1 MINFDNAATTFPK
14 PRSVRQAME
23 MAMLKYGGNAGRG
36 GHQLTERTSE
46 QVFAAREEAAAFFG
60 GKPENTIFCLNCT
73 HALNLAIQGIVQPND
88 HVIIS
93 NLEQLYWYDGVSYV
107 AYYPYRRNITIDVS
121 KGMDGAIASLTGN
134 EKLQPSKDQSTTEK
148 HIVSDLLIATGV
160 PAIDNSS
167 GIILSLQFQHQFA
180 LLVLQPQVYV
190 GCFAPEKAG
199 FVYHMESRVLGTD
212 SVAINVSLNGITPY
226 QIDSLK
232 YCAIVP
238 PQANARVT
246 GNYTTTNGR
255 DDTNIKINYSGS
267 SITLV
272 SGKCYT
278 LKVISPV
285 PGKGSIERKLYPG
298 DFIFQN
304 EIDRRIEVHPGNG
317 MLEEDGKIYDYK
329 NAIGMVITCDPKR
342 MTDKK
347 CNEKGWN
354 HAYVMMLDSLK
365 EGNWGP
371 VDLIEVG
378 IDTISIADVKS
389 KHDFSRIKNNMNGY
403 SETLQMLANHE
414 GEVGDWIVA
423 CDGNGTD
430 YVSRIQSICSDEVVA
445 SIEKVQPTGTELPV
459 RITLFQGMPK
469 KDKLELIIQ
478 KAVEL
483 GACEIVPVMTKRTVV
498 KLSEEKKINKR
509 LERWQSIAYAA
520 AKQCDRGIIPTVHK
534 PVSYEEALA
543 MADQLDYNV
552 IPYELQTGMEEAR
565 KIVDQ
570 ACKQRSLG
578 IFIGPEGGFEPEEV
592 ERAMTRNIHPMTLG
606 KRILR
611 TETAG
616 MALLSILMFQ
626 MQGE

>member
-1 MINFDNAATTFPK
+1 MYRFYVSADQLAEKEVFI
-14 PRSVRQAME
+14 S
-23 MAMLKYGGNAGRG
+23 GG
-36 GHQLTERTSE
+36 
-46 QVFAAREEAAAFFG
+46 
-60 GKPENTIFCLNCT
+60 
-73 HALNLAIQGIVQPND
+73 
-88 HVIIS
+88 
-93 NLEQLYWYDGVSYV
+93 
-107 AYYPYRRNITIDVS
+107 DV
-121 KGMDGAIASLTGN
+121 
-134 EKLQPSKDQSTTEK
+134 
-148 HIVSDLLIATGV
+148 
-160 PAIDNSS
+160 
-167 GIILSLQFQHQFA
+167 
-180 LLVLQPQVYV
+180 
-190 GCFAPEKAG
+190 
-199 FVYHMESRVLGTD
+199 
-212 SVAINVSLNGITPY
+212 
-226 QIDSLK
+226 
-232 YCAIVP
+232 
-238 PQANARVT
+238 
-246 GNYTTTNGR
+246 
-255 DDTNIKINYSGS
+255 
-267 SITLV
+267 
-272 SGKCYT
+272 
-278 LKVISPV
+278 
-285 PGKGSIERKLYPG
+285 
-298 DFIFQN
+298 
-304 EIDRRIEVHPGNG
+304 
-317 MLEEDGKIYDYK
+317 
-329 NAIGMVITCDPKR
+329 
-342 MTDKK
+342 
-347 CNEKGWN
+347 N
-354 HAYVMMLDSLK
+354 H
-365 EGNWGP
+365 
-371 VDLIEVG
+371 
-378 IDTISIADVKS
+378 
-389 KHDFSRIKNNMNGY
+389 IKNV
-403 SETLQMLANHE
+403 LRL
-414 GEVGDWIVA
+414 EVGDWIVA

-578 IFIGPEGGFEPEEV
+578 IFIGSEGGFEPEEV

>member
-1 MINFDNAATTFPK
+1 MYRFYVSADQLAEKEVFI
-14 PRSVRQAME
+14 S
-23 MAMLKYGGNAGRG
+23 GG
-36 GHQLTERTSE
+36 
-46 QVFAAREEAAAFFG
+46 
-60 GKPENTIFCLNCT
+60 
-73 HALNLAIQGIVQPND
+73 
-88 HVIIS
+88 
-93 NLEQLYWYDGVSYV
+93 
-107 AYYPYRRNITIDVS
+107 DV
-121 KGMDGAIASLTGN
+121 
-134 EKLQPSKDQSTTEK
+134 
-148 HIVSDLLIATGV
+148 
-160 PAIDNSS
+160 
-167 GIILSLQFQHQFA
+167 
-180 LLVLQPQVYV
+180 
-190 GCFAPEKAG
+190 
-199 FVYHMESRVLGTD
+199 
-212 SVAINVSLNGITPY
+212 
-226 QIDSLK
+226 
-232 YCAIVP
+232 
-238 PQANARVT
+238 
-246 GNYTTTNGR
+246 
-255 DDTNIKINYSGS
+255 
-267 SITLV
+267 
-272 SGKCYT
+272 
-278 LKVISPV
+278 
-285 PGKGSIERKLYPG
+285 
-298 DFIFQN
+298 
-304 EIDRRIEVHPGNG
+304 
-317 MLEEDGKIYDYK
+317 
-329 NAIGMVITCDPKR
+329 
-342 MTDKK
+342 
-347 CNEKGWN
+347 N
-354 HAYVMMLDSLK
+354 H
-365 EGNWGP
+365 
-371 VDLIEVG
+371 
-378 IDTISIADVKS
+378 
-389 KHDFSRIKNNMNGY
+389 IKNV
-403 SETLQMLANHE
+403 LRL
-414 GEVGDWIVA
+414 EVGDWIVA

-552 IPYELQTGMEEAR
+552 IQYELQTGMEEAR

>member
-1 MINFDNAATTFPK
+1 MHRFYVSADQLAEKEVFI
-14 PRSVRQAME
+14 S
-23 MAMLKYGGNAGRG
+23 GG
-36 GHQLTERTSE
+36 
-46 QVFAAREEAAAFFG
+46 
-60 GKPENTIFCLNCT
+60 
-73 HALNLAIQGIVQPND
+73 
-88 HVIIS
+88 
-93 NLEQLYWYDGVSYV
+93 
-107 AYYPYRRNITIDVS
+107 DV
-121 KGMDGAIASLTGN
+121 
-134 EKLQPSKDQSTTEK
+134 
-148 HIVSDLLIATGV
+148 
-160 PAIDNSS
+160 
-167 GIILSLQFQHQFA
+167 
-180 LLVLQPQVYV
+180 
-190 GCFAPEKAG
+190 
-199 FVYHMESRVLGTD
+199 
-212 SVAINVSLNGITPY
+212 
-226 QIDSLK
+226 
-232 YCAIVP
+232 
-238 PQANARVT
+238 
-246 GNYTTTNGR
+246 
-255 DDTNIKINYSGS
+255 
-267 SITLV
+267 
-272 SGKCYT
+272 
-278 LKVISPV
+278 
-285 PGKGSIERKLYPG
+285 
-298 DFIFQN
+298 
-304 EIDRRIEVHPGNG
+304 
-317 MLEEDGKIYDYK
+317 
-329 NAIGMVITCDPKR
+329 
-342 MTDKK
+342 
-347 CNEKGWN
+347 N
-354 HAYVMMLDSLK
+354 H
-365 EGNWGP
+365 
-371 VDLIEVG
+371 
-378 IDTISIADVKS
+378 
-389 KHDFSRIKNNMNGY
+389 IKNV
-403 SETLQMLANHE
+403 LRL
-414 GEVGDWIVA
+414 EVGDWIVA

>member
-1 MINFDNAATTFPK
+1 MYRFYVSADKLAENEVFI
-14 PRSVRQAME
+14 S
-23 MAMLKYGGNAGRG
+23 GG
-36 GHQLTERTSE
+36 
-46 QVFAAREEAAAFFG
+46 
-60 GKPENTIFCLNCT
+60 
-73 HALNLAIQGIVQPND
+73 
-88 HVIIS
+88 
-93 NLEQLYWYDGVSYV
+93 
-107 AYYPYRRNITIDVS
+107 DV
-121 KGMDGAIASLTGN
+121 
-134 EKLQPSKDQSTTEK
+134 
-148 HIVSDLLIATGV
+148 
-160 PAIDNSS
+160 
-167 GIILSLQFQHQFA
+167 
-180 LLVLQPQVYV
+180 
-190 GCFAPEKAG
+190 
-199 FVYHMESRVLGTD
+199 
-212 SVAINVSLNGITPY
+212 
-226 QIDSLK
+226 
-232 YCAIVP
+232 
-238 PQANARVT
+238 
-246 GNYTTTNGR
+246 
-255 DDTNIKINYSGS
+255 
-267 SITLV
+267 
-272 SGKCYT
+272 
-278 LKVISPV
+278 
-285 PGKGSIERKLYPG
+285 
-298 DFIFQN
+298 
-304 EIDRRIEVHPGNG
+304 
-317 MLEEDGKIYDYK
+317 
-329 NAIGMVITCDPKR
+329 
-342 MTDKK
+342 
-347 CNEKGWN
+347 N
-354 HAYVMMLDSLK
+354 H
-365 EGNWGP
+365 
-371 VDLIEVG
+371 
-378 IDTISIADVKS
+378 
-389 KHDFSRIKNNMNGY
+389 IKNV
-403 SETLQMLANHE
+403 LRL
-414 GEVGDWIVA
+414 EVGDWIVA

>member
-1 MINFDNAATTFPK
+1 MYRFYVSADQLAEKEVFI
-14 PRSVRQAME
+14 S
-23 MAMLKYGGNAGRG
+23 GG
-36 GHQLTERTSE
+36 
-46 QVFAAREEAAAFFG
+46 
-60 GKPENTIFCLNCT
+60 
-73 HALNLAIQGIVQPND
+73 
-88 HVIIS
+88 
-93 NLEQLYWYDGVSYV
+93 
-107 AYYPYRRNITIDVS
+107 DV
-121 KGMDGAIASLTGN
+121 
-134 EKLQPSKDQSTTEK
+134 
-148 HIVSDLLIATGV
+148 
-160 PAIDNSS
+160 
-167 GIILSLQFQHQFA
+167 
-180 LLVLQPQVYV
+180 
-190 GCFAPEKAG
+190 
-199 FVYHMESRVLGTD
+199 
-212 SVAINVSLNGITPY
+212 
-226 QIDSLK
+226 
-232 YCAIVP
+232 
-238 PQANARVT
+238 
-246 GNYTTTNGR
+246 
-255 DDTNIKINYSGS
+255 
-267 SITLV
+267 
-272 SGKCYT
+272 
-278 LKVISPV
+278 
-285 PGKGSIERKLYPG
+285 
-298 DFIFQN
+298 
-304 EIDRRIEVHPGNG
+304 
-317 MLEEDGKIYDYK
+317 
-329 NAIGMVITCDPKR
+329 
-342 MTDKK
+342 
-347 CNEKGWN
+347 N
-354 HAYVMMLDSLK
+354 H
-365 EGNWGP
+365 
-371 VDLIEVG
+371 
-378 IDTISIADVKS
+378 
-389 KHDFSRIKNNMNGY
+389 IKNV
-403 SETLQMLANHE
+403 LRL
-414 GEVGDWIVA
+414 EVGDWIVA

-520 AKQCDRGIIPTVHK
+520 AKQCDRGIIPTVHT

>member
-1 MINFDNAATTFPK
+1 MYRFYVSADQLAEKEVFI
-14 PRSVRQAME
+14 S
-23 MAMLKYGGNAGRG
+23 GG
-36 GHQLTERTSE
+36 
-46 QVFAAREEAAAFFG
+46 
-60 GKPENTIFCLNCT
+60 
-73 HALNLAIQGIVQPND
+73 
-88 HVIIS
+88 
-93 NLEQLYWYDGVSYV
+93 
-107 AYYPYRRNITIDVS
+107 DV
-121 KGMDGAIASLTGN
+121 
-134 EKLQPSKDQSTTEK
+134 
-148 HIVSDLLIATGV
+148 
-160 PAIDNSS
+160 
-167 GIILSLQFQHQFA
+167 
-180 LLVLQPQVYV
+180 
-190 GCFAPEKAG
+190 
-199 FVYHMESRVLGTD
+199 
-212 SVAINVSLNGITPY
+212 
-226 QIDSLK
+226 
-232 YCAIVP
+232 
-238 PQANARVT
+238 
-246 GNYTTTNGR
+246 
-255 DDTNIKINYSGS
+255 
-267 SITLV
+267 
-272 SGKCYT
+272 
-278 LKVISPV
+278 
-285 PGKGSIERKLYPG
+285 
-298 DFIFQN
+298 
-304 EIDRRIEVHPGNG
+304 
-317 MLEEDGKIYDYK
+317 
-329 NAIGMVITCDPKR
+329 
-342 MTDKK
+342 
-347 CNEKGWN
+347 N
-354 HAYVMMLDSLK
+354 H
-365 EGNWGP
+365 
-371 VDLIEVG
+371 
-378 IDTISIADVKS
+378 
-389 KHDFSRIKNNMNGY
+389 IKNV
-403 SETLQMLANHE
+403 LRL
-414 GEVGDWIVA
+414 EVGDWIVA

-592 ERAMTRNIHPMTLG
+592 ERVMTRNIHPMTLG

>member
-1 MINFDNAATTFPK
+1 MYRFYVSADQLAEKEVFI
-14 PRSVRQAME
+14 S
-23 MAMLKYGGNAGRG
+23 GG
-36 GHQLTERTSE
+36 
-46 QVFAAREEAAAFFG
+46 
-60 GKPENTIFCLNCT
+60 
-73 HALNLAIQGIVQPND
+73 
-88 HVIIS
+88 
-93 NLEQLYWYDGVSYV
+93 
-107 AYYPYRRNITIDVS
+107 DV
-121 KGMDGAIASLTGN
+121 
-134 EKLQPSKDQSTTEK
+134 
-148 HIVSDLLIATGV
+148 
-160 PAIDNSS
+160 
-167 GIILSLQFQHQFA
+167 
-180 LLVLQPQVYV
+180 
-190 GCFAPEKAG
+190 
-199 FVYHMESRVLGTD
+199 
-212 SVAINVSLNGITPY
+212 
-226 QIDSLK
+226 
-232 YCAIVP
+232 
-238 PQANARVT
+238 
-246 GNYTTTNGR
+246 
-255 DDTNIKINYSGS
+255 
-267 SITLV
+267 
-272 SGKCYT
+272 
-278 LKVISPV
+278 
-285 PGKGSIERKLYPG
+285 
-298 DFIFQN
+298 
-304 EIDRRIEVHPGNG
+304 
-317 MLEEDGKIYDYK
+317 
-329 NAIGMVITCDPKR
+329 
-342 MTDKK
+342 
-347 CNEKGWN
+347 N
-354 HAYVMMLDSLK
+354 H
-365 EGNWGP
+365 
-371 VDLIEVG
+371 
-378 IDTISIADVKS
+378 
-389 KHDFSRIKNNMNGY
+389 IKNV
-403 SETLQMLANHE
+403 LRL
-414 GEVGDWIVA
+414 EVGDWIVA

-552 IPYELQTGMEEAR
+552 MPYELQTGMEEAR

>member
-1 MINFDNAATTFPK
+1 MYRFYVSADQLAEKEVFI
-14 PRSVRQAME
+14 S
-23 MAMLKYGGNAGRG
+23 GG
-36 GHQLTERTSE
+36 
-46 QVFAAREEAAAFFG
+46 
-60 GKPENTIFCLNCT
+60 
-73 HALNLAIQGIVQPND
+73 
-88 HVIIS
+88 
-93 NLEQLYWYDGVSYV
+93 
-107 AYYPYRRNITIDVS
+107 DV
-121 KGMDGAIASLTGN
+121 
-134 EKLQPSKDQSTTEK
+134 
-148 HIVSDLLIATGV
+148 
-160 PAIDNSS
+160 
-167 GIILSLQFQHQFA
+167 
-180 LLVLQPQVYV
+180 
-190 GCFAPEKAG
+190 
-199 FVYHMESRVLGTD
+199 
-212 SVAINVSLNGITPY
+212 
-226 QIDSLK
+226 
-232 YCAIVP
+232 
-238 PQANARVT
+238 
-246 GNYTTTNGR
+246 
-255 DDTNIKINYSGS
+255 
-267 SITLV
+267 
-272 SGKCYT
+272 
-278 LKVISPV
+278 
-285 PGKGSIERKLYPG
+285 
-298 DFIFQN
+298 
-304 EIDRRIEVHPGNG
+304 
-317 MLEEDGKIYDYK
+317 
-329 NAIGMVITCDPKR
+329 
-342 MTDKK
+342 
-347 CNEKGWN
+347 N
-354 HAYVMMLDSLK
+354 H
-365 EGNWGP
+365 
-371 VDLIEVG
+371 
-378 IDTISIADVKS
+378 
-389 KHDFSRIKNNMNGY
+389 IKNV
-403 SETLQMLANHE
+403 LRL
-414 GEVGDWIVA
+414 EVGDWIVA

-498 KLSEEKKINKR
+498 KLSEEKKIDKR

>member
-1 MINFDNAATTFPK
+1 MYRFYVSADQLAEKEVFI
-14 PRSVRQAME
+14 S
-23 MAMLKYGGNAGRG
+23 GG
-36 GHQLTERTSE
+36 
-46 QVFAAREEAAAFFG
+46 
-60 GKPENTIFCLNCT
+60 
-73 HALNLAIQGIVQPND
+73 
-88 HVIIS
+88 
-93 NLEQLYWYDGVSYV
+93 
-107 AYYPYRRNITIDVS
+107 DV
-121 KGMDGAIASLTGN
+121 
-134 EKLQPSKDQSTTEK
+134 
-148 HIVSDLLIATGV
+148 
-160 PAIDNSS
+160 
-167 GIILSLQFQHQFA
+167 
-180 LLVLQPQVYV
+180 
-190 GCFAPEKAG
+190 
-199 FVYHMESRVLGTD
+199 
-212 SVAINVSLNGITPY
+212 
-226 QIDSLK
+226 
-232 YCAIVP
+232 
-238 PQANARVT
+238 
-246 GNYTTTNGR
+246 
-255 DDTNIKINYSGS
+255 
-267 SITLV
+267 
-272 SGKCYT
+272 
-278 LKVISPV
+278 
-285 PGKGSIERKLYPG
+285 
-298 DFIFQN
+298 
-304 EIDRRIEVHPGNG
+304 
-317 MLEEDGKIYDYK
+317 
-329 NAIGMVITCDPKR
+329 
-342 MTDKK
+342 
-347 CNEKGWN
+347 N
-354 HAYVMMLDSLK
+354 H
-365 EGNWGP
+365 
-371 VDLIEVG
+371 
-378 IDTISIADVKS
+378 
-389 KHDFSRIKNNMNGY
+389 IKNV
-403 SETLQMLANHE
+403 LRL
-414 GEVGDWIVA
+414 EVGDWIVA

-565 KIVDQ
+565 KIVNQ

>member
-1 MINFDNAATTFPK
+1 MYRFYVSADQLAEKEVFI
-14 PRSVRQAME
+14 S
-23 MAMLKYGGNAGRG
+23 GG
-36 GHQLTERTSE
+36 
-46 QVFAAREEAAAFFG
+46 
-60 GKPENTIFCLNCT
+60 
-73 HALNLAIQGIVQPND
+73 
-88 HVIIS
+88 
-93 NLEQLYWYDGVSYV
+93 
-107 AYYPYRRNITIDVS
+107 DV
-121 KGMDGAIASLTGN
+121 
-134 EKLQPSKDQSTTEK
+134 
-148 HIVSDLLIATGV
+148 
-160 PAIDNSS
+160 
-167 GIILSLQFQHQFA
+167 
-180 LLVLQPQVYV
+180 
-190 GCFAPEKAG
+190 
-199 FVYHMESRVLGTD
+199 
-212 SVAINVSLNGITPY
+212 
-226 QIDSLK
+226 
-232 YCAIVP
+232 
-238 PQANARVT
+238 
-246 GNYTTTNGR
+246 
-255 DDTNIKINYSGS
+255 
-267 SITLV
+267 
-272 SGKCYT
+272 
-278 LKVISPV
+278 
-285 PGKGSIERKLYPG
+285 
-298 DFIFQN
+298 
-304 EIDRRIEVHPGNG
+304 
-317 MLEEDGKIYDYK
+317 
-329 NAIGMVITCDPKR
+329 
-342 MTDKK
+342 
-347 CNEKGWN
+347 N
-354 HAYVMMLDSLK
+354 H
-365 EGNWGP
+365 
-371 VDLIEVG
+371 
-378 IDTISIADVKS
+378 
-389 KHDFSRIKNNMNGY
+389 IKNV
-403 SETLQMLANHE
+403 LRL
-414 GEVGDWIVA
+414 EVGDWIVA

-534 PVSYEEALA
+534 PVGYEEALA

>member
-1 MINFDNAATTFPK
+1 MYRFYVSADQLAEKEVFI
-14 PRSVRQAME
+14 S
-23 MAMLKYGGNAGRG
+23 GG
-36 GHQLTERTSE
+36 
-46 QVFAAREEAAAFFG
+46 
-60 GKPENTIFCLNCT
+60 
-73 HALNLAIQGIVQPND
+73 
-88 HVIIS
+88 
-93 NLEQLYWYDGVSYV
+93 
-107 AYYPYRRNITIDVS
+107 DV
-121 KGMDGAIASLTGN
+121 
-134 EKLQPSKDQSTTEK
+134 
-148 HIVSDLLIATGV
+148 
-160 PAIDNSS
+160 
-167 GIILSLQFQHQFA
+167 
-180 LLVLQPQVYV
+180 
-190 GCFAPEKAG
+190 
-199 FVYHMESRVLGTD
+199 
-212 SVAINVSLNGITPY
+212 
-226 QIDSLK
+226 
-232 YCAIVP
+232 
-238 PQANARVT
+238 
-246 GNYTTTNGR
+246 
-255 DDTNIKINYSGS
+255 
-267 SITLV
+267 
-272 SGKCYT
+272 
-278 LKVISPV
+278 
-285 PGKGSIERKLYPG
+285 
-298 DFIFQN
+298 
-304 EIDRRIEVHPGNG
+304 
-317 MLEEDGKIYDYK
+317 
-329 NAIGMVITCDPKR
+329 
-342 MTDKK
+342 
-347 CNEKGWN
+347 N
-354 HAYVMMLDSLK
+354 H
-365 EGNWGP
+365 
-371 VDLIEVG
+371 
-378 IDTISIADVKS
+378 
-389 KHDFSRIKNNMNGY
+389 IKNV
-403 SETLQMLANHE
+403 LRL
-414 GEVGDWIVA
+414 EVGDWIVA

-430 YVSRIQSICSDEVVA
+430 YVSRIQSICSDEVVT

-578 IFIGPEGGFEPEEV
+578 IFIGPDGGFEPEEV

>member
-1 MINFDNAATTFPK
+1 MYRFYVSADQLAEKEVFI
-14 PRSVRQAME
+14 S
-23 MAMLKYGGNAGRG
+23 GG
-36 GHQLTERTSE
+36 
-46 QVFAAREEAAAFFG
+46 
-60 GKPENTIFCLNCT
+60 
-73 HALNLAIQGIVQPND
+73 
-88 HVIIS
+88 
-93 NLEQLYWYDGVSYV
+93 
-107 AYYPYRRNITIDVS
+107 DV
-121 KGMDGAIASLTGN
+121 
-134 EKLQPSKDQSTTEK
+134 
-148 HIVSDLLIATGV
+148 
-160 PAIDNSS
+160 
-167 GIILSLQFQHQFA
+167 
-180 LLVLQPQVYV
+180 
-190 GCFAPEKAG
+190 
-199 FVYHMESRVLGTD
+199 
-212 SVAINVSLNGITPY
+212 
-226 QIDSLK
+226 
-232 YCAIVP
+232 
-238 PQANARVT
+238 
-246 GNYTTTNGR
+246 
-255 DDTNIKINYSGS
+255 
-267 SITLV
+267 
-272 SGKCYT
+272 
-278 LKVISPV
+278 
-285 PGKGSIERKLYPG
+285 
-298 DFIFQN
+298 
-304 EIDRRIEVHPGNG
+304 
-317 MLEEDGKIYDYK
+317 
-329 NAIGMVITCDPKR
+329 
-342 MTDKK
+342 
-347 CNEKGWN
+347 N
-354 HAYVMMLDSLK
+354 H
-365 EGNWGP
+365 
-371 VDLIEVG
+371 
-378 IDTISIADVKS
+378 
-389 KHDFSRIKNNMNGY
+389 IKNV
-403 SETLQMLANHE
+403 LRL
-414 GEVGDWIVA
+414 EVGDWIVA

-520 AKQCDRGIIPTVHK
+520 AKQCDRGIIPTVQK

>member
-1 MINFDNAATTFPK
+1 MYRFYVSADQLAEKEVFI
-14 PRSVRQAME
+14 S
-23 MAMLKYGGNAGRG
+23 GG
-36 GHQLTERTSE
+36 
-46 QVFAAREEAAAFFG
+46 
-60 GKPENTIFCLNCT
+60 
-73 HALNLAIQGIVQPND
+73 
-88 HVIIS
+88 
-93 NLEQLYWYDGVSYV
+93 
-107 AYYPYRRNITIDVS
+107 DV
-121 KGMDGAIASLTGN
+121 
-134 EKLQPSKDQSTTEK
+134 
-148 HIVSDLLIATGV
+148 
-160 PAIDNSS
+160 
-167 GIILSLQFQHQFA
+167 
-180 LLVLQPQVYV
+180 
-190 GCFAPEKAG
+190 
-199 FVYHMESRVLGTD
+199 
-212 SVAINVSLNGITPY
+212 
-226 QIDSLK
+226 
-232 YCAIVP
+232 
-238 PQANARVT
+238 
-246 GNYTTTNGR
+246 
-255 DDTNIKINYSGS
+255 
-267 SITLV
+267 
-272 SGKCYT
+272 
-278 LKVISPV
+278 
-285 PGKGSIERKLYPG
+285 
-298 DFIFQN
+298 
-304 EIDRRIEVHPGNG
+304 
-317 MLEEDGKIYDYK
+317 
-329 NAIGMVITCDPKR
+329 
-342 MTDKK
+342 
-347 CNEKGWN
+347 N
-354 HAYVMMLDSLK
+354 H
-365 EGNWGP
+365 
-371 VDLIEVG
+371 
-378 IDTISIADVKS
+378 
-389 KHDFSRIKNNMNGY
+389 IKNV
-403 SETLQMLANHE
+403 LRL
-414 GEVGDWIVA
+414 EVGDWIVA

-430 YVSRIQSICSDEVVA
+430 YVSRTQSICSDEVVA

>member
-1 MINFDNAATTFPK
+1 MYRFYVSADQLAEKEVFI
-14 PRSVRQAME
+14 S
-23 MAMLKYGGNAGRG
+23 GG
-36 GHQLTERTSE
+36 
-46 QVFAAREEAAAFFG
+46 
-60 GKPENTIFCLNCT
+60 
-73 HALNLAIQGIVQPND
+73 
-88 HVIIS
+88 
-93 NLEQLYWYDGVSYV
+93 
-107 AYYPYRRNITIDVS
+107 DV
-121 KGMDGAIASLTGN
+121 
-134 EKLQPSKDQSTTEK
+134 
-148 HIVSDLLIATGV
+148 
-160 PAIDNSS
+160 
-167 GIILSLQFQHQFA
+167 
-180 LLVLQPQVYV
+180 
-190 GCFAPEKAG
+190 
-199 FVYHMESRVLGTD
+199 
-212 SVAINVSLNGITPY
+212 
-226 QIDSLK
+226 
-232 YCAIVP
+232 
-238 PQANARVT
+238 
-246 GNYTTTNGR
+246 
-255 DDTNIKINYSGS
+255 
-267 SITLV
+267 
-272 SGKCYT
+272 
-278 LKVISPV
+278 
-285 PGKGSIERKLYPG
+285 
-298 DFIFQN
+298 
-304 EIDRRIEVHPGNG
+304 
-317 MLEEDGKIYDYK
+317 
-329 NAIGMVITCDPKR
+329 
-342 MTDKK
+342 
-347 CNEKGWN
+347 N
-354 HAYVMMLDSLK
+354 H
-365 EGNWGP
+365 
-371 VDLIEVG
+371 
-378 IDTISIADVKS
+378 
-389 KHDFSRIKNNMNGY
+389 IKNV
-403 SETLQMLANHE
+403 LRL
-414 GEVGDWIVA
+414 EVGDWIVA

-459 RITLFQGMPK
+459 KITLFQGMPK

>member
-1 MINFDNAATTFPK
+1 MYRFYVSADQLAEKEVFI
-14 PRSVRQAME
+14 S
-23 MAMLKYGGNAGRG
+23 GG
-36 GHQLTERTSE
+36 
-46 QVFAAREEAAAFFG
+46 
-60 GKPENTIFCLNCT
+60 
-73 HALNLAIQGIVQPND
+73 
-88 HVIIS
+88 
-93 NLEQLYWYDGVSYV
+93 
-107 AYYPYRRNITIDVS
+107 DV
-121 KGMDGAIASLTGN
+121 
-134 EKLQPSKDQSTTEK
+134 
-148 HIVSDLLIATGV
+148 
-160 PAIDNSS
+160 
-167 GIILSLQFQHQFA
+167 
-180 LLVLQPQVYV
+180 
-190 GCFAPEKAG
+190 
-199 FVYHMESRVLGTD
+199 
-212 SVAINVSLNGITPY
+212 
-226 QIDSLK
+226 
-232 YCAIVP
+232 
-238 PQANARVT
+238 
-246 GNYTTTNGR
+246 
-255 DDTNIKINYSGS
+255 
-267 SITLV
+267 
-272 SGKCYT
+272 
-278 LKVISPV
+278 
-285 PGKGSIERKLYPG
+285 
-298 DFIFQN
+298 
-304 EIDRRIEVHPGNG
+304 
-317 MLEEDGKIYDYK
+317 
-329 NAIGMVITCDPKR
+329 
-342 MTDKK
+342 
-347 CNEKGWN
+347 N
-354 HAYVMMLDSLK
+354 H
-365 EGNWGP
+365 
-371 VDLIEVG
+371 
-378 IDTISIADVKS
+378 
-389 KHDFSRIKNNMNGY
+389 IKNV
-403 SETLQMLANHE
+403 LRL
-414 GEVGDWIVA
+414 EVGDWIVA

-626 MQGE
+626 MQGEGPSGCSI

>member
-1 MINFDNAATTFPK
+1 MYRFYVSADQLAEKEVFI
-14 PRSVRQAME
+14 S
-23 MAMLKYGGNAGRG
+23 GG
-36 GHQLTERTSE
+36 
-46 QVFAAREEAAAFFG
+46 
-60 GKPENTIFCLNCT
+60 
-73 HALNLAIQGIVQPND
+73 
-88 HVIIS
+88 
-93 NLEQLYWYDGVSYV
+93 
-107 AYYPYRRNITIDVS
+107 DV
-121 KGMDGAIASLTGN
+121 
-134 EKLQPSKDQSTTEK
+134 
-148 HIVSDLLIATGV
+148 
-160 PAIDNSS
+160 
-167 GIILSLQFQHQFA
+167 
-180 LLVLQPQVYV
+180 
-190 GCFAPEKAG
+190 
-199 FVYHMESRVLGTD
+199 
-212 SVAINVSLNGITPY
+212 
-226 QIDSLK
+226 
-232 YCAIVP
+232 
-238 PQANARVT
+238 
-246 GNYTTTNGR
+246 
-255 DDTNIKINYSGS
+255 
-267 SITLV
+267 
-272 SGKCYT
+272 
-278 LKVISPV
+278 
-285 PGKGSIERKLYPG
+285 
-298 DFIFQN
+298 
-304 EIDRRIEVHPGNG
+304 
-317 MLEEDGKIYDYK
+317 
-329 NAIGMVITCDPKR
+329 
-342 MTDKK
+342 
-347 CNEKGWN
+347 N
-354 HAYVMMLDSLK
+354 H
-365 EGNWGP
+365 
-371 VDLIEVG
+371 
-378 IDTISIADVKS
+378 
-389 KHDFSRIKNNMNGY
+389 IKNV
-403 SETLQMLANHE
+403 LRL
-414 GEVGDWIVA
+414 EVGDWIVA
-423 CDGNGTD
+423 CDGNGRD

>member
-1 MINFDNAATTFPK
+1 MYRFYVSADQLAEKEVFI
-14 PRSVRQAME
+14 S
-23 MAMLKYGGNAGRG
+23 GG
-36 GHQLTERTSE
+36 
-46 QVFAAREEAAAFFG
+46 
-60 GKPENTIFCLNCT
+60 
-73 HALNLAIQGIVQPND
+73 
-88 HVIIS
+88 
-93 NLEQLYWYDGVSYV
+93 
-107 AYYPYRRNITIDVS
+107 DV
-121 KGMDGAIASLTGN
+121 
-134 EKLQPSKDQSTTEK
+134 
-148 HIVSDLLIATGV
+148 
-160 PAIDNSS
+160 
-167 GIILSLQFQHQFA
+167 
-180 LLVLQPQVYV
+180 
-190 GCFAPEKAG
+190 
-199 FVYHMESRVLGTD
+199 
-212 SVAINVSLNGITPY
+212 
-226 QIDSLK
+226 
-232 YCAIVP
+232 
-238 PQANARVT
+238 
-246 GNYTTTNGR
+246 NY
-255 DDTNIKINYSGS
+255 
-267 SITLV
+267 
-272 SGKCYT
+272 
-278 LKVISPV
+278 
-285 PGKGSIERKLYPG
+285 
-298 DFIFQN
+298 
-304 EIDRRIEVHPGNG
+304 
-317 MLEEDGKIYDYK
+317 
-329 NAIGMVITCDPKR
+329 
-342 MTDKK
+342 
-347 CNEKGWN
+347 
-354 HAYVMMLDSLK
+354 
-365 EGNWGP
+365 
-371 VDLIEVG
+371 
-378 IDTISIADVKS
+378 
-389 KHDFSRIKNNMNGY
+389 IKNV
-403 SETLQMLANHE
+403 LRL
-414 GEVGDWIVA
+414 EVGDWIVA

>member
-1 MINFDNAATTFPK
+1 MYRFYVSADQLAEKEVFI
-14 PRSVRQAME
+14 S
-23 MAMLKYGGNAGRG
+23 GG
-36 GHQLTERTSE
+36 
-46 QVFAAREEAAAFFG
+46 
-60 GKPENTIFCLNCT
+60 
-73 HALNLAIQGIVQPND
+73 
-88 HVIIS
+88 
-93 NLEQLYWYDGVSYV
+93 
-107 AYYPYRRNITIDVS
+107 DV
-121 KGMDGAIASLTGN
+121 
-134 EKLQPSKDQSTTEK
+134 
-148 HIVSDLLIATGV
+148 
-160 PAIDNSS
+160 
-167 GIILSLQFQHQFA
+167 
-180 LLVLQPQVYV
+180 
-190 GCFAPEKAG
+190 
-199 FVYHMESRVLGTD
+199 
-212 SVAINVSLNGITPY
+212 
-226 QIDSLK
+226 
-232 YCAIVP
+232 
-238 PQANARVT
+238 
-246 GNYTTTNGR
+246 
-255 DDTNIKINYSGS
+255 
-267 SITLV
+267 
-272 SGKCYT
+272 
-278 LKVISPV
+278 
-285 PGKGSIERKLYPG
+285 
-298 DFIFQN
+298 
-304 EIDRRIEVHPGNG
+304 
-317 MLEEDGKIYDYK
+317 
-329 NAIGMVITCDPKR
+329 
-342 MTDKK
+342 
-347 CNEKGWN
+347 N
-354 HAYVMMLDSLK
+354 H
-365 EGNWGP
+365 
-371 VDLIEVG
+371 
-378 IDTISIADVKS
+378 
-389 KHDFSRIKNNMNGY
+389 IKNV
-403 SETLQMLANHE
+403 LRL
-414 GEVGDWIVA
+414 EVGDWIVA

-611 TETAG
+611 TDTAG

>member
-1 MINFDNAATTFPK
+1 MYRFYVSADQLAEKEVFI
-14 PRSVRQAME
+14 S
-23 MAMLKYGGNAGRG
+23 GG
-36 GHQLTERTSE
+36 
-46 QVFAAREEAAAFFG
+46 
-60 GKPENTIFCLNCT
+60 
-73 HALNLAIQGIVQPND
+73 
-88 HVIIS
+88 
-93 NLEQLYWYDGVSYV
+93 
-107 AYYPYRRNITIDVS
+107 DV
-121 KGMDGAIASLTGN
+121 
-134 EKLQPSKDQSTTEK
+134 
-148 HIVSDLLIATGV
+148 
-160 PAIDNSS
+160 
-167 GIILSLQFQHQFA
+167 
-180 LLVLQPQVYV
+180 
-190 GCFAPEKAG
+190 
-199 FVYHMESRVLGTD
+199 
-212 SVAINVSLNGITPY
+212 
-226 QIDSLK
+226 
-232 YCAIVP
+232 
-238 PQANARVT
+238 
-246 GNYTTTNGR
+246 
-255 DDTNIKINYSGS
+255 
-267 SITLV
+267 
-272 SGKCYT
+272 
-278 LKVISPV
+278 
-285 PGKGSIERKLYPG
+285 
-298 DFIFQN
+298 
-304 EIDRRIEVHPGNG
+304 
-317 MLEEDGKIYDYK
+317 
-329 NAIGMVITCDPKR
+329 
-342 MTDKK
+342 
-347 CNEKGWN
+347 N
-354 HAYVMMLDSLK
+354 H
-365 EGNWGP
+365 
-371 VDLIEVG
+371 
-378 IDTISIADVKS
+378 
-389 KHDFSRIKNNMNGY
+389 IKNV
-403 SETLQMLANHE
+403 LRL
-414 GEVGDWIVA
+414 EVGDWIVA

-520 AKQCDRGIIPTVHK
+520 AKQCDRGIIPTVHT

-565 KIVDQ
+565 KIVNQ

>member
-1 MINFDNAATTFPK
+1 MYRFYVSADQLAEKEVFI
-14 PRSVRQAME
+14 S
-23 MAMLKYGGNAGRG
+23 GG
-36 GHQLTERTSE
+36 
-46 QVFAAREEAAAFFG
+46 
-60 GKPENTIFCLNCT
+60 
-73 HALNLAIQGIVQPND
+73 
-88 HVIIS
+88 
-93 NLEQLYWYDGVSYV
+93 
-107 AYYPYRRNITIDVS
+107 DV
-121 KGMDGAIASLTGN
+121 
-134 EKLQPSKDQSTTEK
+134 
-148 HIVSDLLIATGV
+148 
-160 PAIDNSS
+160 
-167 GIILSLQFQHQFA
+167 
-180 LLVLQPQVYV
+180 
-190 GCFAPEKAG
+190 
-199 FVYHMESRVLGTD
+199 
-212 SVAINVSLNGITPY
+212 
-226 QIDSLK
+226 
-232 YCAIVP
+232 
-238 PQANARVT
+238 
-246 GNYTTTNGR
+246 
-255 DDTNIKINYSGS
+255 
-267 SITLV
+267 
-272 SGKCYT
+272 
-278 LKVISPV
+278 
-285 PGKGSIERKLYPG
+285 
-298 DFIFQN
+298 
-304 EIDRRIEVHPGNG
+304 
-317 MLEEDGKIYDYK
+317 
-329 NAIGMVITCDPKR
+329 
-342 MTDKK
+342 
-347 CNEKGWN
+347 N
-354 HAYVMMLDSLK
+354 H
-365 EGNWGP
+365 
-371 VDLIEVG
+371 
-378 IDTISIADVKS
+378 
-389 KHDFSRIKNNMNGY
+389 IKNV
-403 SETLQMLANHE
+403 LRL
-414 GEVGDWIVA
+414 EVGDWIVA
-423 CDGNGTD
+423 CDGNVTD

>member
-1 MINFDNAATTFPK
+1 MYRFYVSADQLAEKEVFI
-14 PRSVRQAME
+14 S
-23 MAMLKYGGNAGRG
+23 GG
-36 GHQLTERTSE
+36 
-46 QVFAAREEAAAFFG
+46 
-60 GKPENTIFCLNCT
+60 
-73 HALNLAIQGIVQPND
+73 
-88 HVIIS
+88 
-93 NLEQLYWYDGVSYV
+93 
-107 AYYPYRRNITIDVS
+107 DV
-121 KGMDGAIASLTGN
+121 
-134 EKLQPSKDQSTTEK
+134 
-148 HIVSDLLIATGV
+148 
-160 PAIDNSS
+160 
-167 GIILSLQFQHQFA
+167 
-180 LLVLQPQVYV
+180 
-190 GCFAPEKAG
+190 
-199 FVYHMESRVLGTD
+199 
-212 SVAINVSLNGITPY
+212 
-226 QIDSLK
+226 
-232 YCAIVP
+232 
-238 PQANARVT
+238 
-246 GNYTTTNGR
+246 
-255 DDTNIKINYSGS
+255 
-267 SITLV
+267 
-272 SGKCYT
+272 
-278 LKVISPV
+278 
-285 PGKGSIERKLYPG
+285 
-298 DFIFQN
+298 
-304 EIDRRIEVHPGNG
+304 
-317 MLEEDGKIYDYK
+317 
-329 NAIGMVITCDPKR
+329 
-342 MTDKK
+342 
-347 CNEKGWN
+347 N
-354 HAYVMMLDSLK
+354 H
-365 EGNWGP
+365 
-371 VDLIEVG
+371 
-378 IDTISIADVKS
+378 
-389 KHDFSRIKNNMNGY
+389 IKNV
-403 SETLQMLANHE
+403 LRL
-414 GEVGDWIVA
+414 EVGDWIVS

>member
-1 MINFDNAATTFPK
+1 MYRFYVSADQLAEKEVFI
-14 PRSVRQAME
+14 S
-23 MAMLKYGGNAGRG
+23 GG
-36 GHQLTERTSE
+36 
-46 QVFAAREEAAAFFG
+46 
-60 GKPENTIFCLNCT
+60 
-73 HALNLAIQGIVQPND
+73 
-88 HVIIS
+88 
-93 NLEQLYWYDGVSYV
+93 
-107 AYYPYRRNITIDVS
+107 DV
-121 KGMDGAIASLTGN
+121 
-134 EKLQPSKDQSTTEK
+134 
-148 HIVSDLLIATGV
+148 
-160 PAIDNSS
+160 
-167 GIILSLQFQHQFA
+167 
-180 LLVLQPQVYV
+180 
-190 GCFAPEKAG
+190 
-199 FVYHMESRVLGTD
+199 
-212 SVAINVSLNGITPY
+212 
-226 QIDSLK
+226 
-232 YCAIVP
+232 
-238 PQANARVT
+238 
-246 GNYTTTNGR
+246 
-255 DDTNIKINYSGS
+255 
-267 SITLV
+267 
-272 SGKCYT
+272 
-278 LKVISPV
+278 
-285 PGKGSIERKLYPG
+285 
-298 DFIFQN
+298 
-304 EIDRRIEVHPGNG
+304 
-317 MLEEDGKIYDYK
+317 
-329 NAIGMVITCDPKR
+329 
-342 MTDKK
+342 
-347 CNEKGWN
+347 N
-354 HAYVMMLDSLK
+354 H
-365 EGNWGP
+365 
-371 VDLIEVG
+371 
-378 IDTISIADVKS
+378 
-389 KHDFSRIKNNMNGY
+389 IKNV
-403 SETLQMLANHE
+403 LRLD
-414 GEVGDWIVA
+414 VGDWIVA

>member
-1 MINFDNAATTFPK
+1 MYRFYVSADQLAEKEVFI
-14 PRSVRQAME
+14 S
-23 MAMLKYGGNAGRG
+23 GG
-36 GHQLTERTSE
+36 
-46 QVFAAREEAAAFFG
+46 
-60 GKPENTIFCLNCT
+60 
-73 HALNLAIQGIVQPND
+73 
-88 HVIIS
+88 
-93 NLEQLYWYDGVSYV
+93 
-107 AYYPYRRNITIDVS
+107 DV
-121 KGMDGAIASLTGN
+121 
-134 EKLQPSKDQSTTEK
+134 
-148 HIVSDLLIATGV
+148 
-160 PAIDNSS
+160 
-167 GIILSLQFQHQFA
+167 
-180 LLVLQPQVYV
+180 
-190 GCFAPEKAG
+190 
-199 FVYHMESRVLGTD
+199 
-212 SVAINVSLNGITPY
+212 
-226 QIDSLK
+226 
-232 YCAIVP
+232 
-238 PQANARVT
+238 
-246 GNYTTTNGR
+246 
-255 DDTNIKINYSGS
+255 
-267 SITLV
+267 
-272 SGKCYT
+272 
-278 LKVISPV
+278 
-285 PGKGSIERKLYPG
+285 
-298 DFIFQN
+298 
-304 EIDRRIEVHPGNG
+304 
-317 MLEEDGKIYDYK
+317 
-329 NAIGMVITCDPKR
+329 
-342 MTDKK
+342 
-347 CNEKGWN
+347 N
-354 HAYVMMLDSLK
+354 H
-365 EGNWGP
+365 
-371 VDLIEVG
+371 
-378 IDTISIADVKS
+378 
-389 KHDFSRIKNNMNGY
+389 IKNV
-403 SETLQMLANHE
+403 LRL
-414 GEVGDWIVA
+414 EVGDWIVA

-520 AKQCDRGIIPTVHK
+520 AKQCDRGIIPTVQK

-616 MALLSILMFQ
+616 MSLLSILMFQ

>member
-1 MINFDNAATTFPK
+1 MYRFYVSADQLAEKEVFI
-14 PRSVRQAME
+14 S
-23 MAMLKYGGNAGRG
+23 GG
-36 GHQLTERTSE
+36 
-46 QVFAAREEAAAFFG
+46 
-60 GKPENTIFCLNCT
+60 
-73 HALNLAIQGIVQPND
+73 
-88 HVIIS
+88 
-93 NLEQLYWYDGVSYV
+93 
-107 AYYPYRRNITIDVS
+107 DV
-121 KGMDGAIASLTGN
+121 
-134 EKLQPSKDQSTTEK
+134 
-148 HIVSDLLIATGV
+148 
-160 PAIDNSS
+160 
-167 GIILSLQFQHQFA
+167 
-180 LLVLQPQVYV
+180 
-190 GCFAPEKAG
+190 
-199 FVYHMESRVLGTD
+199 
-212 SVAINVSLNGITPY
+212 
-226 QIDSLK
+226 
-232 YCAIVP
+232 
-238 PQANARVT
+238 
-246 GNYTTTNGR
+246 
-255 DDTNIKINYSGS
+255 
-267 SITLV
+267 
-272 SGKCYT
+272 
-278 LKVISPV
+278 
-285 PGKGSIERKLYPG
+285 
-298 DFIFQN
+298 
-304 EIDRRIEVHPGNG
+304 
-317 MLEEDGKIYDYK
+317 
-329 NAIGMVITCDPKR
+329 
-342 MTDKK
+342 
-347 CNEKGWN
+347 N
-354 HAYVMMLDSLK
+354 H
-365 EGNWGP
+365 
-371 VDLIEVG
+371 
-378 IDTISIADVKS
+378 
-389 KHDFSRIKNNMNGY
+389 IKNV
-403 SETLQMLANHE
+403 LRL
-414 GEVGDWIVA
+414 EVGDWIVA

-520 AKQCDRGIIPTVHK
+520 AKQCDRGIIPMVHK

-592 ERAMTRNIHPMTLG
+592 ERAMTRNIHPMTLV

>member
-1 MINFDNAATTFPK
+1 MYRFYVSADQLAEKEVFI
-14 PRSVRQAME
+14 S
-23 MAMLKYGGNAGRG
+23 GG
-36 GHQLTERTSE
+36 
-46 QVFAAREEAAAFFG
+46 
-60 GKPENTIFCLNCT
+60 
-73 HALNLAIQGIVQPND
+73 
-88 HVIIS
+88 
-93 NLEQLYWYDGVSYV
+93 
-107 AYYPYRRNITIDVS
+107 DV
-121 KGMDGAIASLTGN
+121 
-134 EKLQPSKDQSTTEK
+134 
-148 HIVSDLLIATGV
+148 
-160 PAIDNSS
+160 
-167 GIILSLQFQHQFA
+167 
-180 LLVLQPQVYV
+180 
-190 GCFAPEKAG
+190 
-199 FVYHMESRVLGTD
+199 
-212 SVAINVSLNGITPY
+212 
-226 QIDSLK
+226 
-232 YCAIVP
+232 
-238 PQANARVT
+238 
-246 GNYTTTNGR
+246 
-255 DDTNIKINYSGS
+255 
-267 SITLV
+267 
-272 SGKCYT
+272 
-278 LKVISPV
+278 
-285 PGKGSIERKLYPG
+285 
-298 DFIFQN
+298 
-304 EIDRRIEVHPGNG
+304 
-317 MLEEDGKIYDYK
+317 
-329 NAIGMVITCDPKR
+329 
-342 MTDKK
+342 
-347 CNEKGWN
+347 N
-354 HAYVMMLDSLK
+354 H
-365 EGNWGP
+365 
-371 VDLIEVG
+371 
-378 IDTISIADVKS
+378 
-389 KHDFSRIKNNMNGY
+389 IKNV
-403 SETLQMLANHE
+403 LRL
-414 GEVGDWIVA
+414 EVGDWIVA

-520 AKQCDRGIIPTVHK
+520 AKQCDRGIIPTVYK

>member
-1 MINFDNAATTFPK
+1 MYRFYVSADQLAEKEVFI
-14 PRSVRQAME
+14 S
-23 MAMLKYGGNAGRG
+23 GG
-36 GHQLTERTSE
+36 
-46 QVFAAREEAAAFFG
+46 
-60 GKPENTIFCLNCT
+60 
-73 HALNLAIQGIVQPND
+73 
-88 HVIIS
+88 
-93 NLEQLYWYDGVSYV
+93 
-107 AYYPYRRNITIDVS
+107 DV
-121 KGMDGAIASLTGN
+121 
-134 EKLQPSKDQSTTEK
+134 
-148 HIVSDLLIATGV
+148 
-160 PAIDNSS
+160 
-167 GIILSLQFQHQFA
+167 
-180 LLVLQPQVYV
+180 
-190 GCFAPEKAG
+190 
-199 FVYHMESRVLGTD
+199 
-212 SVAINVSLNGITPY
+212 
-226 QIDSLK
+226 
-232 YCAIVP
+232 
-238 PQANARVT
+238 
-246 GNYTTTNGR
+246 
-255 DDTNIKINYSGS
+255 
-267 SITLV
+267 
-272 SGKCYT
+272 
-278 LKVISPV
+278 
-285 PGKGSIERKLYPG
+285 
-298 DFIFQN
+298 
-304 EIDRRIEVHPGNG
+304 
-317 MLEEDGKIYDYK
+317 
-329 NAIGMVITCDPKR
+329 
-342 MTDKK
+342 
-347 CNEKGWN
+347 N
-354 HAYVMMLDSLK
+354 H
-365 EGNWGP
+365 
-371 VDLIEVG
+371 
-378 IDTISIADVKS
+378 
-389 KHDFSRIKNNMNGY
+389 IKNV
-403 SETLQMLANHE
+403 LRL
-414 GEVGDWIVA
+414 EVGDWIVA

-565 KIVDQ
+565 KIVAQ

>member
-1 MINFDNAATTFPK
+1 MYRFYVSADQLAEKEVFI
-14 PRSVRQAME
+14 S
-23 MAMLKYGGNAGRG
+23 GG
-36 GHQLTERTSE
+36 
-46 QVFAAREEAAAFFG
+46 
-60 GKPENTIFCLNCT
+60 
-73 HALNLAIQGIVQPND
+73 
-88 HVIIS
+88 
-93 NLEQLYWYDGVSYV
+93 
-107 AYYPYRRNITIDVS
+107 DV
-121 KGMDGAIASLTGN
+121 
-134 EKLQPSKDQSTTEK
+134 
-148 HIVSDLLIATGV
+148 
-160 PAIDNSS
+160 
-167 GIILSLQFQHQFA
+167 
-180 LLVLQPQVYV
+180 
-190 GCFAPEKAG
+190 
-199 FVYHMESRVLGTD
+199 
-212 SVAINVSLNGITPY
+212 
-226 QIDSLK
+226 
-232 YCAIVP
+232 
-238 PQANARVT
+238 
-246 GNYTTTNGR
+246 
-255 DDTNIKINYSGS
+255 
-267 SITLV
+267 
-272 SGKCYT
+272 
-278 LKVISPV
+278 
-285 PGKGSIERKLYPG
+285 
-298 DFIFQN
+298 
-304 EIDRRIEVHPGNG
+304 
-317 MLEEDGKIYDYK
+317 
-329 NAIGMVITCDPKR
+329 
-342 MTDKK
+342 
-347 CNEKGWN
+347 N
-354 HAYVMMLDSLK
+354 H
-365 EGNWGP
+365 
-371 VDLIEVG
+371 
-378 IDTISIADVKS
+378 
-389 KHDFSRIKNNMNGY
+389 IKNV
-403 SETLQMLANHE
+403 LRL
-414 GEVGDWIVA
+414 EVGDWIVA

-478 KAVEL
+478 KSVEL